1 MLILL
6 SSITYV
12 GLLLLGYLLMFIEG
26 SLIINTLMFIMFIL
40 VSNWPVLRKNCIVYE
55 YIYPLLFVIIIG
67 YINAG
72 LGYEVGGSSSAYYY
86 LSTWIAYIF
95 YIYTRANE
103 RINDILV

>member
-1 MLILL
+1 
-6 SSITYV
+6 
-12 GLLLLGYLLMFIEG
+12 IEG
-26 SLIINTLMFIMFIL
+26 SLIINTLIFVGFIMIA
-40 VSNWPVLRKNCIVYE
+40 NWPRLRKNRIVYE

-67 YINAG
+67 YINAE
-72 LGYEVGGSSSAYYY
+72 LGYEVGVSSSAYYY